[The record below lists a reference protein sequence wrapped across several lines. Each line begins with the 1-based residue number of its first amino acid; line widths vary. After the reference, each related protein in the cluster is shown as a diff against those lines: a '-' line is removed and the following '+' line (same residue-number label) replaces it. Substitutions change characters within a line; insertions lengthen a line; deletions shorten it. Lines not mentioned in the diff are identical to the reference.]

1 MSDGPFAALGL
12 PARPDLTDDEV
23 RAAWRRA
30 AAAAHPDRDDGGDP
44 AAFAAAAAAYTT
56 LRTLTGRRE
65 AYADLGGGQ
74 EGGRAGSRRGL
85 TRRWRGRPVVL
96 ALRMLVATGI
106 SLGAVLAVGWQPASY
121 AVLTGALT
129 WLARTARR
137 ELAPA
142 GPAGLS
148 RGLSWW
154 RR

>member
-65 AYADLGGGQ
+65 AYADLV
-74 EGGRAGSRRGL
+74 GRGGSRRGL
-85 TRRWRGRPVVL
+85 TRRWRGRPAVL
-96 ALRMLVATGI
+96 ALRVLVATGI

-142 GPAGLS
+142 RPAGLS

>member
-65 AYADLGGGQ
+65 AYADLV
-74 EGGRAGSRRGL
+74 GRGGSRRGL

>member
-1 MSDGPFAALGL
+1 VSDGPFAALGL

-65 AYADLGGGQ
+65 AYADLV
-74 EGGRAGSRRGL
+74 GRGGSRRGL
-85 TRRWRGRPVVL
+85 TRRWRGRPAVL
-96 ALRMLVATGI
+96 ALRALVATGI

>member
-1 MSDGPFAALGL
+1 VTDDPFAALGL

-23 RAAWRRA
+23 RAAWRRLA
-30 AAAAHPDRDDGGDP
+30 AATHPDRDDGGDP

-65 AYADLGGGQ
+65 AYADLGAGVGTGRPGQ
-74 EGGRAGSRRGL
+74 RRRPGRPG
-85 TRRWRGRPVVL
+85 RGRPAVL
-96 ALRMLVATGI
+96 ALRVLVAAGI
-106 SLGAVLAVGWQPASY
+106 SLGAVLAAGWQPASY
-121 AVLTGALT
+121 AVLAGALT

-142 GPAGLS
+142 RPARLS
-148 RGLSWW
+148 RL